1 MSIIFVSCL
10 LFALIWDFNFN
21 QYVNLINA
29 VDFLKKSVYVLVVV
43 LNMNS
48 CKISNSY
55 K

>member
-10 LFALIWDFNFN
+10 LFAVIWDFNFN

-29 VDFLKKSVYVLVVV
+29 VNFLKESDYVLAVM
-43 LNMNS
+43 LNMHS
-48 CKISNSY
+48 CNISNLY

>member
-29 VDFLKKSVYVLVVV
+29 VNFLKESLYILTVV

-48 CKISNSY
+48 YKISNFY